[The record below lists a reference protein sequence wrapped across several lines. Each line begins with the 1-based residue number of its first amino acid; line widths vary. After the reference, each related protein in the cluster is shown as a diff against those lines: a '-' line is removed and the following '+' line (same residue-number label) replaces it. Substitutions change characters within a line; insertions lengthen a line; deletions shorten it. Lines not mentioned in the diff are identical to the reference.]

1 MGDTDATEATAQ
13 RILSAAIEE
22 VRAFGLDRV
31 TVVAVARRASM
42 THANVYRHYE
52 TKETLFDAITSTWL
66 RGVESR
72 LGEIADAPD
81 PARDKLERL
90 IFALLRAYRDRLDD
104 EPRLFDLFVAAFD
117 ASRPPAR
124 QHRAKIRMLIDR
136 ILEEG
141 QSGGAFTLG
150 GREKGLTFVLDALYR
165 FLNPSS
171 LRLDAETPRR
181 SLELRLGVV
190 TTAVLDQLGRRGPRS
205 S

>member
-1 MGDTDATEATAQ
+1 MSDTQATEATAQ
-13 RILSAAIEE
+13 RILTAAIEE
-22 VRAFGLDRV
+22 VRAYGLERV

-52 TKETLFDAITSTWL
+52 TKEALFDAITSNWL
-66 RGVESR
+66 RTIEAR
-72 LGEIADAPD
+72 MGEIADAPD

-124 QHRAKIRMLIDR
+124 QHRAKIRMVIDR
-136 ILEEG
+136 IIEEG
-141 QSGGAFTLG
+141 QSGGAFNPSS
-150 GREKGLTFVLDALYR
+150 REKALTFVLDALYR
-165 FLNPSS
+165 FLNPAT

-190 TTAVLDQLGRRGPRS
+190 TTAVLDQLGRRG
-205 S
+205 

>member
-22 VRAFGLDRV
+22 VRAYGIDRV
-31 TVVAVARRASM
+31 TVVAVARRAAM

-52 TKETLFDAITSTWL
+52 TKEALFDAITSTWL
-66 RGVESR
+66 RSVESR
-72 LGEIADAPD
+72 LSEIADAPD

-150 GREKGLTFVLDALYR
+150 GREKSLTFVLDALYR

-190 TTAVLDQLGRRGPRS
+190 TTAVLDQLGRRGAKS

>member
-1 MGDTDATEATAQ
+1 MSDTQATEATAQ
-13 RILSAAIEE
+13 RILTAAIEE
-22 VRAFGLDRV
+22 VRAYGLERV

-52 TKETLFDAITSTWL
+52 TKEALFDAITSSWL
-66 RGVESR
+66 RTIEAR
-72 LGEIADAPD
+72 MGEIADAPD

-124 QHRAKIRMLIDR
+124 QHRAKIRMVIDR

-141 QSGGAFTLG
+141 QSGGAFNPSS
-150 GREKGLTFVLDALYR
+150 REKALTFVLDALYR
-165 FLNPSS
+165 FLNPAS

-181 SLELRLGVV
+181 SLELRLGAV
-190 TTAVLDQLGRRGPRS
+190 TGAVLDALARRGAG
-205 S
+205 